1 MYLSRLMLN
10 PLSRAVQRDLADCH
24 ALHRTVMSGFLAVH
38 GASAPRASL
47 DVLHRLEVGHRDG
60 RITLLVQSRVEPDW
74 SQLPRGYLLETG
86 GDPPNPA
93 GKRVD
98 DRFRSLRDGSVLA
111 FRLQAN
117 PTRKI
122 DTRTGPD
129 GVRRNGRRV
138 ELWREDDQ
146 IAWLRRKGE
155 AGGFRVLCVRVRAGG
170 TGLSMGAHGK
180 ITGIRPDPDGRRLT
194 LASVLFEGELVVTD
208 ADAFLETL
216 RRGVGSGKAYG
227 LGLLSVAPRVG

>member
-10 PLSRAVQRDLADCH
+10 PLSRAVQRDLADCQ
-24 ALHRTVMSGFLAVH
+24 ALHRTVMSGFLAAQ
-38 GASAPRASL
+38 GAAAPRASL

-60 RITLLVQSRVEPDW
+60 GIALLVQSRVEPDW
-74 SQLPRGYLLETG
+74 SRLPQGYLLETG
-86 GDPPNPA
+86 GDPPNPVCKEV
-93 GKRVD
+93 G
-98 DRFRSLRDGSVLA
+98 DRFRSLHAGSVLA

-122 DTRTGPD
+122 DTKTGPD

-138 ELWREDDQ
+138 ELWKEEDQ

-155 AGGFRVLCVRVRAGG
+155 EGGFRILSVRVRPGG
-170 TGLSMGAHGK
+170 MGLAVGAHGK
-180 ITGIRPDPDGRRLT
+180 IKGTRPDPDARRLT
-194 LASVLFEGELVVTD
+194 LASVLFEGGLVVTD

-227 LGLLSVAPRVG
+227 FGLLSVAPRAG